1 MRILYV
7 PVLAAVNARRVLHA
21 EAELAKFE
29 N

>member
-1 MRILYV
+1 V